1 MKKKEVFTKVR
12 FDIETK
18 KTNAY
23 FHADEDWSKHG
34 EYQEMIKLGN
44 YYEATFEEY
53 LLCNNAQQCVIDGVL
68 QPFVEADDVK
78 LKMARA
84 VKLSELKSFYSSNEN
99 WEFTIKHTGNI
110 KPALQ
115 PLVLQQNTIG
125 KFATKL
131 YFSDVNGD
139 EYKVLLTNAKAVVM
153 LDDNNSIGYA
163 LKKKNLELVSQI
175 SNAKS
180 VEEVEKIDIE
190 KEFATVKKIITI
202 S

>member
-1 MKKKEVFTKVR
+1 MKKKEVFAKVR

-23 FHADEDWSKHG
+23 FHTDEDWSKHP
-34 EYQEMIKLGN
+34 EYQAMIKLGN
-44 YYEATFEEY
+44 FYEATLEEY
-53 LLCNNAQQCVIDGVL
+53 LLCNNSQQCVIDGVL
-68 QPFVEADDVK
+68 QLFVEADSVK
-78 LKMARA
+78 LERA
-84 VKLSELKSFYSSNEN
+84 KEVKLSELKRFYSSDEN
-99 WEFTIKHTGNI
+99 WKIIIKHTGSI
-110 KPALQ
+110 KPTLQ

-131 YFSDVNGD
+131 YFIDVNGG
-139 EYKVLLTNAKAVVM
+139 EYQALLTNAKALAMV
-153 LDDNNSIGYA
+153 DDNNSIGYA

-180 VEEVEKIDIE
+180 VEDIEKIDIE

>member
-1 MKKKEVFTKVR
+1 MEKKEVFAKVR

-18 KTNAY
+18 KANAY
-23 FHADEDWSKHG
+23 FHADEDWSKHP
-34 EYQEMIKLGN
+34 EYQAMIKLGN
-44 YYEATFEEY
+44 FYEATLEEY
-53 LLCNNAQQCVIDGVL
+53 LLCNNSQQCVIDGVL
-68 QPFVEADDVK
+68 QLFVEADSVK
-78 LKMARA
+78 LERA
-84 VKLSELKSFYSSNEN
+84 KEVKLSELKRFYSSDEN
-99 WEFTIKHTGNI
+99 WKITIKHTGSI

-131 YFSDVNGD
+131 YFTDVNGG
-139 EYKVLLTNAKAVVM
+139 EYQALLKDAK
-153 LDDNNSIGYA
+153 DDNNFIGYA
-163 LKKKNLELVSQI
+163 LKKKNLELISQI

-180 VEEVEKIDIE
+180 VEDIEKIDIE

>member
-1 MKKKEVFTKVR
+1 MEKKEVFAKVR

-18 KTNAY
+18 KANAY
-23 FHADEDWSKHG
+23 FHADEDWSNHP
-34 EYQEMIKLGN
+34 EYPTMIKLGN
-44 YYEATFEEY
+44 FYEATFEEY

-78 LKMARA
+78 LERA
-84 VKLSELKSFYSSNEN
+84 KALKSSELSRIYASDDTWK
-99 WEFTIKHTGNI
+99 FTIIYEPVQTPVLCPTK
-110 KPALQ
+110 
-115 PLVLQQNTIG
+115 LQQNVIAKLGTVIEFYDING
-125 KFATKL
+125 NEKNITTTTTKSSAMINDNTKIAL
-131 YFSDVNGD
+131 SLKRKNK
-139 EYKVLLTNAKAVVM
+139 EVLLK
-153 LDDNNSIGYA
+153 
-163 LKKKNLELVSQI
+163 I

>member
-1 MKKKEVFTKVR
+1 MKKKVFTKVR

-23 FHADEDWSKHG
+23 FHADEDWSEHP
-34 EYQEMIKLGN
+34 EYPTMIKLGN
-44 YYEATFEEY
+44 FYEATFEEF
-53 LLCNNAQQCVIDGVL
+53 LLCNNSQQCVIDGVL
-68 QPFVEADDVK
+68 QPFVEADDST

-84 VKLSELKSFYSSNEN
+84 VKLSKLKSFYSSNEN

>member
-1 MKKKEVFTKVR
+1 MKKKEVFAKVR

-23 FHADEDWSKHG
+23 FHTDEDWSKHP
-34 EYQEMIKLGN
+34 EYQAMIKLGN
-44 YYEATFEEY
+44 FYEATLEEY

-78 LKMARA
+78 IKRARE
-84 VKLSELKSFYSSNEN
+84 VKLSKLKSFYSSNEN
-99 WEFTIKHTGNI
+99 WEITIKHTGSI

-115 PLVLQQNTIG
+115 PLVLQQNIIG
-125 KFATKL
+125 KFATTI
-131 YFSDVNGD
+131 YFTDVNGD
-139 EYKVLLTNAKAVVM
+139 EYQVLLTNAKAIVM
-153 LDDNNSIGYA
+153 LNENTLIGYA
-163 LKKKNLELVSQI
+163 LKKKNRELVSQI